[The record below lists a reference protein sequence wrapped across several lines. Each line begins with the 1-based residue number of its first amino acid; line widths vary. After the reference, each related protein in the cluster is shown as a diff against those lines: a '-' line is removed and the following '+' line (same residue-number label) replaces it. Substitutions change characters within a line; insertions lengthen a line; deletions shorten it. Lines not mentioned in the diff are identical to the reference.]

1 LRRIGKGGW
10 TKLRIGLDSNILIEL
25 VSKAARRRDRTVET
39 YNALAAAGAEFV
51 ITDHA
56 LLEAFSVLSRSPAP
70 VGVEPRLA
78 ERLLKESFDGAII
91 APLRP
96 GLAWNTIRHTLA
108 HGFWGGRV
116 YDAVIALATYEA
128 GARVFLTW
136 NTRHFYTIAP
146 AGLEVREP

>member
-1 LRRIGKGGW
+1 LRV
-10 TKLRIGLDSNILIEL
+10 GLDSNVLIEL
-25 VSKAARRRDRTVET
+25 VSKTGHRRDRTGQT
-39 YNALAAAGAEFV
+39 YHALEADGAEFV

-70 VGVEPRLA
+70 VGIEPRLA
-78 ERLLKESFDGAII
+78 ERLLKESFGGAII

-96 GLAWNTIRHTLA
+96 GLAWDTIHHTLA

-116 YDAVIALATYEA
+116 YDAAIALATYEA
-128 GARVFLTW
+128 GARVLLTW
-136 NTRHFYTIAP
+136 NTRHFYAVAP